1 MTESLDAQTAK
12 LKNMEFKNKF
22 GEGGSMDNCQH
33 RHTGS
38 GKDRARESRNNK
50 ENLLSYLQQKSM
62 KDMNSTTNKQQ

>member
-50 ENLLSYLQQKSM
+50 ENLLSYLQ
-62 KDMNSTTNKQQ
+62 